1 MEPSADEIRAEL
13 GRVLASEGFANAE
26 RMSKFLGYVVER
38 SLAGEGEQIKEYA
51 IGVDVFG
58 RDASYDP
65 RLDSIVRVE
74 ARRLRSKVEEYYA
87 GPGRANDV
95 IIQLRRG
102 SYVPTF
108 ERRPNAV
115 AVTHD
120 EAPALVESNRSPRSR
135 LGLALLVAG
144 LVIVALAAWGSRRW
158 PGRPPVEPAMSI
170 AVLPFT
176 QYSTG
181 TEDQLLAARLT
192 DGVTSELAKMGTLRV
207 VSHTSVLQFAG
218 TRTPLLE
225 IAKTL
230 NANLLLEGTVERTGH
245 DIRVAA
251 RLVSGTSNYKLWVEN
266 VSGTT
271 EDPRDLERR
280 IATQISSAAL
290 KARPLPAKPR
300 P

>member
-13 GRVLASEGFANAE
+13 GRVLASDGFANAE

-51 IGVDVFG
+51 IGIDVFG

-102 SYVPTF
+102 SYVPAF
-108 ERRPNAV
+108 ERRSNAV
-115 AVTHD
+115 TVTHD
-120 EAPALVESNRSPRSR
+120 ESPALVESNRPRQSR

-144 LVIVALAAWGSRRW
+144 LTIVALAAWGSGRW
-158 PGRPPVEPAMSI
+158 SGRPPVEPAMSI
-170 AVLPFT
+170 AVLPFI

-271 EDPRDLERR
+271 DDPRDLERR

-290 KARPLPAKPR
+290 NARPLQAKSR
-300 P
+300 Q

>member
-13 GRVLASEGFANAE
+13 DRVLASDGFANAD

-51 IGVDVFG
+51 IGIDVFG
-58 RDASYDP
+58 RDANYDP

-102 SYVPTF
+102 SYVPAF
-108 ERRPNAV
+108 ERRSDAV
-115 AVTHD
+115 AVTRD
-120 EAPALVESNRSPRSR
+120 ESPALAESTRPPRSR

-144 LVIVALAAWGSRRW
+144 LVIVTLAAWGSGRWSRR
-158 PGRPPVEPAMSI
+158 PLVEPAMSI

-218 TRTPLLE
+218 TRTPPLE

-230 NANLLLEGTVERTGH
+230 NANLLLEGTVERTGR

-271 EDPRDLERR
+271 DDPRDLERR

-290 KARPLPAKPR
+290 KARRLPAKPQ

>member
-1 MEPSADEIRAEL
+1 VEPSADEIRAEL
-13 GRVLASEGFANAE
+13 GRVLASDGFANAE

-51 IGVDVFG
+51 IGIDVFG
-58 RDASYDP
+58 RDANYDP

-87 GPGRANDV
+87 GPGHANDV

-102 SYVPTF
+102 SYVPAF
-108 ERRPNAV
+108 ERRSHAAAV
-115 AVTHD
+115 VPD
-120 EAPALVESNRSPRSR
+120 DAPALVASNRPRPSR
-135 LGLALLVAG
+135 LGLALLAAG
-144 LVIVALAAWGSRRW
+144 LMIVTLAAWGSGRW
-158 PGRPPVEPAMSI
+158 SRRPPVEPAMSI

-176 QYSTG
+176 NYSTE

-218 TRTPLLE
+218 SRTPLLE

-230 NANLLLEGTVERTGH
+230 NANVLLEGTVERTGH

-266 VSGTT
+266 VTGTT
-271 EDPRDLERR
+271 ADPRDLERR
-280 IATQISSAAL
+280 IASQISSAAL
-290 KARPLPAKPR
+290 KARQLPAKPR

>member
-13 GRVLASEGFANAE
+13 GRVLASDGFANAE
-26 RMSKFLGYVVER
+26 RMSTFLGYVVER

-51 IGVDVFG
+51 IGIDVFG

-102 SYVPTF
+102 SYVPAF
-108 ERRPNAV
+108 ERRSNAV

-120 EAPALVESNRSPRSR
+120 ESPALVESNRPRQSR

-144 LVIVALAAWGSRRW
+144 LTIVALAAWGSGRW
-158 PGRPPVEPAMSI
+158 SGRPPVEPAMSI
-170 AVLPFT
+170 AVLPFI

-271 EDPRDLERR
+271 DDPRDLERR

-290 KARPLPAKPR
+290 NARPLPAKPR

>member
-74 ARRLRSKVEEYYA
+74 ARRLRSKVDEYYA

-102 SYVPTF
+102 SYVPAF
-108 ERRPNAV
+108 ERRSNAA

-120 EAPALVESNRSPRSR
+120 ESPALVESNRPPQSR
-135 LGLALLVAG
+135 LGPALLVAG
-144 LVIVALAAWGSRRW
+144 LMIVALAAWGSGRW
-158 PGRPPVEPAMSI
+158 PGRSPVEPAMSI

-181 TEDQLLAARLT
+181 TEDELLAARLT

-271 EDPRDLERR
+271 DDPRDLERR
-280 IATQISSAAL
+280 IASQISSAAL